1 MDERLTVLVAE
12 RGGALVGYAY
22 LLCGRLS
29 EAEDLVQEGL
39 VRTFS
44 RRRSGADVAWLEAYV
59 RQAIL
64 SAYLDGYRK
73 RRRWAGV
80 AHLFAADHEPVP
92 GPETLA
98 VRRTDIRE
106 ALAALSPRE
115 RACVVARYLDDLST
129 REVAERLRLSEGA
142 VKRYLSDARAR
153 LGDLLDD
160 QAAETDPDHV
170 DVTTTRS
177 ER

>member
-1 MDERLTVLVAE
+1 MDERLAVLVAE

-22 LLCGRLS
+22 PLCGRLS

-44 RRRSGADVAWLEAYV
+44 RRRSGVDVAWLEAYV

-64 SAYLDGYRK
+64 SAYVDGYRK
-73 RRRWAGV
+73 RRRWTGV
-80 AHLFAADHEPVP
+80 AHLFSTGVDPATAPD
-92 GPETLA
+92 TLA
-98 VRRTDIRE
+98 VERTDIRD
-106 ALAALSPRE
+106 ALGLLTPRE

-129 REVAERLRLSEGA
+129 REVAERLGLSEGA

-153 LGDLLDD
+153 LGEVLDD
-160 QAAETDPDHV
+160 PDGERRGDDV
-170 DVTTTRS
+170 DVATARS
-177 ER
+177 GR

>member
-1 MDERLTVLVAE
+1 MDERLAVLVAE

-39 VRTFS
+39 IRTFS
-44 RRRSGADVAWLEAYV
+44 RRRSGVDVAWLEAYV

-80 AHLFAADHEPVP
+80 AHLFATTPDASAAPDA
-92 GPETLA
+92 LA
-98 VRRTDIRE
+98 VRRTDVRD
-106 ALAALSPRE
+106 ALALLSPRE
-115 RACVVARYLDDLST
+115 RACVVARYLEDLST
-129 REVAERLRLSEGA
+129 REVAERLGLSEGA

-153 LGDLLDD
+153 LGVMLDD
-160 QAAETDPDHV
+160 PDEDRGGDHV
-170 DVTTTRS
+170 DVADLRS
-177 ER
+177 GR

>member
-1 MDERLTVLVAE
+1 MDERLAVLVAE

-44 RRRSGADVAWLEAYV
+44 RRRTGADVAWLEAYV

-80 AHLFAADHEPVP
+80 AHLFATAAEPVA
-92 GPETLA
+92 GPDTLA
-98 VRRTDIRE
+98 VSRADIRD
-106 ALAALSPRE
+106 ALALLSPRE

-129 REVAERLRLSEGA
+129 REVAERLGLSEGA

-153 LGDLLDD
+153 LGEMLDD
-160 QAAETDPDHV
+160 PDEERGGDHV
-170 DVTTTRS
+170 DVATARS
-177 ER
+177 GR